1 MTEPESFDF
10 LTKMLQRV
18 FERNDI
24 VATQSLTAKDV
35 FGWDSFKQVEL
46 LMEIQDA
53 LSIEF
58 TTDEMDNIEN
68 VGALARIV
76 RAHVAKGA

>member
-1 MTEPESFDF
+1 MTEAESFAF
-10 LTKMLQRV
+10 LTTLLQRV
-18 FERNDI
+18 FERKDI
-24 VATQSLTAKDV
+24 TATPDLTAKDV

-46 LMEIQDA
+46 IMEIQDA
-53 LSIEF
+53 LGFEF

-76 RAHVAKGA
+76 RAHVNKSA

>member
-1 MTEPESFDF
+1 MTEAESFAF
-10 LTKMLQRV
+10 LTTMLQRV
-18 FERNDI
+18 FERKDI
-24 VATQSLTAKDV
+24 VATPELTAKDV

-46 LMEIQDA
+46 IMEIQDA
-53 LSIEF
+53 LGFEF

-76 RAHVAKGA
+76 RSHVDKSA